1 MKTVKKELYETPE
14 TLIVEH
20 NIEGVICIS
29 GLNGQMVNPDDYEH
43 EDDPFNF

>member
-20 NIEGVICIS
+20 NIEGVICS
-29 GLNGQMVNPDDYEH
+29 SVTLNSVTLKDE
-43 EDDPFNF
+43 EEW